1 MVLKV
6 LPQLTKLK
14 GIALDLLFP
23 RWCVGCGREG
33 DFICSEC
40 LKSLPRINPPLCPR
54 CGQPQLNAVACAV
67 CAGWQADI
75 DGIRAPFK
83 FDGAIRQAIHQLKYN
98 NLRAIA
104 ALLGQW
110 LAEHL
115 KANPLPVDV
124 LVPVP
129 LHHKRL
135 RERGYNQS
143 RLLALELAN
152 ITSLPLVDD
161 CLVRERYTP
170 PQARTAKVDERRRN
184 VADAFSYRDRRP
196 EDRAVLLIDDVATSG
211 ATLDAC
217 ARALKEAGASS
228 VWGLVIAKEI
238 KEPAQGV

>member
-1 MVLKV
+1 M
-6 LPQLTKLK
+6 LPKLTKLK

-33 DFICSEC
+33 DFICPSC
-40 LKSLPRINPPLCPR
+40 LKSLPRIMPPLCPR
-54 CGQPQLNAVACAV
+54 CGRPQLNAVTCPV
-67 CAGWQADI
+67 CVGWEASI

-83 FDGAIRQAIHQLKYN
+83 FDGAVRQAIHELKYN

-110 LAEHL
+110 LGDYLA
-115 KANPLPVDV
+115 ANPLPAEV

-143 RLLALELAN
+143 RLLALEL
-152 ITSLPLVDD
+152 SKLSGLPLVAD
-161 CLVRERYTP
+161 CLVRESYGT
-170 PQARTAKVDERRRN
+170 PQAQTQNVEERRNN
-184 VADAFSYRDRRP
+184 VADAFACRDRRL
-196 EDRAVLLIDDVATSG
+196 EGRAILLIDDVSTSG

-217 ARALKEAGASS
+217 AWALKAAGASS

-238 KEPAQGV
+238 

>member
-1 MVLKV
+1 V

-33 DFICSEC
+33 DFICPSC
-40 LKSLPRINPPLCPR
+40 LKSLPRIMPPLCPR
-54 CGQPQLNAVACAV
+54 CGRPQLNAVICHV
-67 CAGWQADI
+67 CVGWQASI

-83 FDGAIRQAIHQLKYN
+83 FDGTVRQAIHELKYN

-110 LAEHL
+110 LSDYLA
-115 KANPLPVDV
+115 ANPLPAEV

-143 RLLALELAN
+143 RLLALELSN
-152 ITSLPLVDD
+152 ISGLPLVAD
-161 CLVRERYTP
+161 CLVRKNYGT
-170 PQARTAKVDERRRN
+170 PQARTHNVEERRNN
-184 VADAFSYRDRRP
+184 VADAFACRDRRL
-196 EDRAVLLIDDVATSG
+196 EGRAILLIDDVSTSG

-217 ARALKEAGASS
+217 ALALKAAGASS

-238 KEPAQGV
+238 